1 VEELDVAFDD
11 VVIEC
16 HVIDYGP
23 GGLLGLQRAF
33 VYMELGLA
41 PPSVEAGTAPP
52 PAPDAVRAA
61 LRSMGV
67 PAELARSPLA
77 AGEGMEE
84 RAASVRAL
92 LQDAAGR
99 AFGDSDGE
107 RLLARVLER
116 GYLDPAPSHDV
127 AADELNLSR
136 AAYFR
141 RLKQASERL
150 SEYLSGTPSA

>member
-1 VEELDVAFDD
+1 
-11 VVIEC
+11 
-16 HVIDYGP
+16 
-23 GGLLGLQRAF
+23 
-33 VYMELGLA
+33 
-41 PPSVEAGTAPP
+41 
-52 PAPDAVRAA
+52 
-61 LRSMGV
+61 
-67 PAELARSPLA
+67 
-77 AGEGMEE
+77 MEE

-116 GYLDPAPSHDV
+116 GYLDPATSHDV